1 MNAHDHRFLLS
12 ERGALTSMLSEIAP
26 DSVITR
32 MSLESRLQEVE
43 ERIAAFEAAPT
54 RLVETQ
60 IAFRGAPV
68 ADDGIEAGFAV
79 SALGAFTDAIAT
91 VGVSHALELPLS
103 GRTRKRAAYSMVV
116 RNTFP
121 GSFGFRVEREFP
133 SGAPSEEPAALEGAI
148 ERVKAIVEASAD
160 NDESLAIALAG
171 TDEQAIRSVRKFLGV
186 MEKAEAH
193 CSIAFKGDQFRF
205 RDAAHVRESAT
216 RMAPNNIRE
225 SSEEMTVIFTGVLP
239 NTRRYEF
246 ITQAG
251 GEVMTGSFAKSLRNI
266 KAINGA
272 LDQPVTVLVKA
283 RRVGESK
290 PTYTITGWEPA
301 R

>member
-12 ERGALTSMLSEIAP
+12 ERAALTGMLSEIAP

-43 ERIAAFEAAPT
+43 EQIAAFEAAPT
-54 RLVETQ
+54 RLVETR

-68 ADDGIEAGFAV
+68 GDDGIEAGFAV
-79 SALGAFTDAIAT
+79 KALGAFTDAVAT
-91 VGVSHALELPLS
+91 VGVGHALGLPLS
-103 GRTRKRAAYSMVV
+103 GRARDKVAYNMVV
-116 RNTFP
+116 RHTFP

-133 SGAPSEEPAALEGAI
+133 HGAPPEEPAALESAI

-160 NDESLAIALAG
+160 NDESLSNAVAE
-171 TDEQAIRSVRKFLGV
+171 TDEKSIRSVRKFLAV
-186 MEKAEAH
+186 MEKAKAY
-193 CSIAFKGDQFRF
+193 CSIAFKGDQFLF

-225 SSEEMTVIFTGVLP
+225 SSEEMAVMFTGVLP

-246 ITQAG
+246 VTRS
-251 GEVMTGSFAKSLRNI
+251 GEVMTGAVAKSLRNI
-266 KAINGA
+266 KAINEA
-272 LDQPVTVLVKA
+272 LGKPATVFVKA

-290 PTYTITGWEPA
+290 PTYIITGWEPA
-301 R
+301 